1 MALTKKQFLVLNA
14 LRATPRASQRSIAD
28 GTELS
33 LGTVNTALHELEE
46 SGLVED
52 GSPTPAGFE
61 ALHPYKVNNAVIMAA
76 GLSSRFAPISYEK
89 PKGLLKVRGEILI
102 ERQIEQLKAAG
113 IDDITV
119 IVGYKKEYF
128 FYLKQKYGVK
138 IVNNDEYA
146 SRNNNGSLWRVRAKL
161 GNTYVCSSDDY
172 FTQNP
177 FEPYVFK
184 AYYSAQYAE
193 GPTKEWC
200 MTTGSNGRIVKV
212 AVGGSDSWYMLGH
225 VYFDRA
231 FSQKFV
237 EILEAEYDRPETTDK
252 LWEDLYIEHIK
263 ELDMVMRPYPAG
275 VINEFDSLDELRA
288 FDPHFLENV
297 DSEIFDNIVRVLGC
311 TKAEIH
317 DV

>member
-1 MALTKKQFLVLNA
+1 M
-14 LRATPRASQRSIAD
+14 
-28 GTELS
+28 
-33 LGTVNTALHELEE
+33 
-46 SGLVED
+46 
-52 GSPTPAGFE
+52 
-61 ALHPYKVNNAVIMAA
+61 
-76 GLSSRFAPISYEK
+76 
-89 PKGLLKVRGEILI
+89 
-102 ERQIEQLKAAG
+102 
-113 IDDITV
+113 

-138 IVNNDEYA
+138 IANNDEYA
-146 SRNNNGSLWRVRAKL
+146 SRNNNGSLWRVREEL

-177 FEPYVFK
+177 FEPHVFK

-200 MTTGSNGRIVKV
+200 MTTCSNGRIVKV

-263 ELDMVMRPYPAG
+263 ELDMDGTFIYEDPDRGWKVSRFVRNASQP
-275 VINEFDSLDELRA
+275 
-288 FDPHFLENV
+288 DPHNV
-297 DSEIFDNIVRVLGC
+297 EHVVQFPKLGIAVECLCSVNGKDSHAFKTSINQYRRRRCHLFSLALKGDARLV
-311 TKAEIH
+311 
-317 DV
+317 